1 MPLNFALTQR
11 FKVVSGAGTLATLG
25 EIITGAGYRKAFVLY
40 DAGIRDTGIADK
52 VLAVLKNAGIEA
64 VTYDKVLSDP
74 PEYIVEEAAELC
86 KSKGCDCVV
95 AVGGGS
101 TIDTGKGVTVL
112 RFNPGHILD
121 YAKPDAQMQ
130 YSPGLISIP
139 TTSGTGAELSNGIII
154 SNSKT
159 GEKNPIVGY
168 NAMSEYVILDPE
180 LTTGM
185 PKGLTAMTGLDAFS
199 HAAESYT
206 TVLTSPI
213 VAPICEKV
221 MQEIVEYL
229 PRAMQNGQD
238 TEAREHMLIASSL
251 GGWLLSNCCAHVGHS
266 LAHILGGELHVPHG
280 AACAFTCP
288 SALRFIAPVVPE
300 KVRKIGEILGASFTG
315 KETPEEIAAITGA
328 AYKKFRDEKVGMP
341 PLSTFH
347 VTKEAAVALAP
358 KVVTECFAP
367 LTPRAVTEEAAR
379 EMYEEMFK

>member
-11 FKVVSGAGTLATLG
+11 FKVVSGAGTLSTLG
-25 EIITGAGYRKAFVLY
+25 EIITAAGYHKAFVLY
-40 DAGIRDTGIADK
+40 DAGIRDTGIAEK
-52 VLAVLKNAGIEA
+52 ILTVLKNAGIDA
-64 VTYDKVLSDP
+64 VTFDKVQSDP
-74 PEYIVEEAAELC
+74 PEHIVEEAADLC
-86 KSKGCDCVV
+86 KSSGCDCVV

-121 YAKPDAQMQ
+121 YANPEVQMQ

-159 GEKNPIVGY
+159 GEKVPIVGY

-180 LTTGM
+180 LTVGM

-199 HAAESYT
+199 HAAEAYT

-221 MQEIVEYL
+221 MQEIAEYL
-229 PRAMQNGQD
+229 PRAMKDGHD
-238 TEAREHMLIASSL
+238 IEAREHMLIASSL

-266 LAHILGGELHVPHG
+266 LAHVLGGCLHVPHG
-280 AACAFTCP
+280 AACAYTCP
-288 SALRFIAPVVPE
+288 SALHFIAPVVPA
-300 KVRKIGEILGASFTG
+300 KVRKIGEILGAKFTG
-315 KETPEEIAAITGA
+315 NEDPEQIAQLTGA
-328 AYKKFRDEKVGMP
+328 AYKKFRDESVGMP
-341 PLSTFH
+341 PLSAFN
-347 VTKEAAVALAP
+347 VTQESAAALAP
-358 KVVTECFAP
+358 KVVVECFAP
-367 LTPRAVTEEAAR
+367 LTPRQVTEDAAR
-379 EMYEEMFK
+379 AMYEEMFK